1 MLALVISLFFAPP
14 IAPDMTRP
22 AAHFADVTLRWE
34 RGALTVVKVT
44 RAELPQAKSLR
55 RWRGRFEARAL
66 DGKKTLDYVRFDFP
80 LLAAAEAGDEMT
92 TEATAFGRKLR
103 SGVTA
108 TTVVRLPLPDGA
120 TAASIYDSETKRTL
134 PITLPAASPESPP
147 AAAGSTRK

>member
-1 MLALVISLFFAPP
+1 MLLVVIALFFAPP
-14 IAPDMTRP
+14 IAADLTRP
-22 AAHFADVTLRWE
+22 TTHFADVTLRWD

-44 RAELPQAKSLR
+44 RTELPEAKALR

-92 TEATAFGRKLR
+92 AEATAFGRKLR

-108 TTVVRLPLPDGA
+108 TTIVRLPLPDGV
-120 TAASIYDSETKRTL
+120 TAASIYDSETRRTL
-134 PITLPAASPESPP
+134 PITLPEAPPGSPP